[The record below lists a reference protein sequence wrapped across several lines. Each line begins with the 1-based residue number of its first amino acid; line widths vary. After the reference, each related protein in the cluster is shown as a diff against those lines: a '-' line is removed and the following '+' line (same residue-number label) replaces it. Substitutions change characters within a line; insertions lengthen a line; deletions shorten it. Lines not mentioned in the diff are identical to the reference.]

1 VQGSQVEEDAG
12 FFESHSPLG
21 AGHSR
26 QRIKP
31 EKKRKEKIKYKSVW
45 NNLKIR
51 GTVTIRTKNRMKRK
65 QKNWTMEEAR
75 KIKISINSN
84 KARETV
90 DQVFLLKDIMQI

>member
-45 NNLKIR
+45 NNLKFAGPLQLGQRI
-51 GTVTIRTKNRMKRK
+51 GLKRK
-65 QKNWTMEEAR
+65 QKWR
-75 KIKISINSN
+75 KLEK
-84 KARETV
+84 
-90 DQVFLLKDIMQI
+90 